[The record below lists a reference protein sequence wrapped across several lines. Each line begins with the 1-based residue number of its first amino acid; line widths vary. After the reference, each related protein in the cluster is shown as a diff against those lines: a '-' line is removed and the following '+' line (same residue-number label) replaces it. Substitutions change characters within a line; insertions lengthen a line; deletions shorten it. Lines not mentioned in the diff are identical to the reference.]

1 MKNVKPKNYDFQ
13 IKNIARSCL
22 IHLIHLIILM
32 FKNYFSNT
40 LNHELLEPL
49 ARRSQLNE
57 FLILIIS
64 NFSN

>member
-32 FKNYFSNT
+32 PK
-40 LNHELLEPL
+40 
-49 ARRSQLNE
+49 
-57 FLILIIS
+57 
-64 NFSN
+64 